1 MKEDDLVKKN
11 SFCPSFLT
19 GNLSCLLLRRFNYL
33 HFIIKGK
40 REVLAAGHLSLTFV
54 KATWKKNLFS
64 MRTRII
70 PARTFTESG
79 SPRDLAI
86 WFGIERKTKQKS
98 TRTYFFLVSSASGQD
113 EPNHVLNLADQG
125 VRYMSCWPSVR
136 ARWLDITQ
144 GCFYVFMKQSNIYF
158 QPSWP
163 SKRGQ
168 LRIYYVAF
176 LVGHYG

>member
-86 WFGIERKTKQKS
+86 WFGIKRKTKQKS

-125 VRYMSCWPSVR
+125 QDTWVV
-136 ARWLDITQ
+136 
-144 GCFYVFMKQSNIYF
+144 
-158 QPSWP
+158 
-163 SKRGQ
+163 GQ
-168 LRIYYVAF
+168 ALGQDGWILPKVAF
-176 LVGHYG
+176 TCLWSSPTFISSHLDQASVVS